1 MEGILQGDGW
11 AQREGV
17 AWSKHAGAWGG
28 AGGRRPLSTGTAVA
42 AKTFQEF
49 VPPTGFLI

>member
-1 MEGILQGDGW
+1 MGTAGEGGLAKACRCTVRGGW
-11 AQREGV
+11 
-17 AWSKHAGAWGG
+17 